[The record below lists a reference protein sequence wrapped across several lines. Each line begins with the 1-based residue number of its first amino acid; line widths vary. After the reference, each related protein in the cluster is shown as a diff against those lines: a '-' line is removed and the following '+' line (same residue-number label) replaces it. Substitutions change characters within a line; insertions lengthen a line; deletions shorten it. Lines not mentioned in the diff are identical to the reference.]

1 MGKNNGLRRQAGFTF
16 PELLVVGTLLLV
28 FVGVMLVLVRPNNVD
43 AERNNAKRR
52 LDLAAIMV
60 AIADYQKQQG
70 HLPPTIA
77 GEDTA
82 IATSEEGLSLCDD
95 LVPHYMDDLPI
106 DPTAGFKVNEE
117 DSCVILDQY
126 YMSGYIVRVEQ
137 GGRVVLS
144 APAAENKETITV
156 ERWFPYL

>member
-1 MGKNNGLRRQAGFTF
+1 MDRKNGLHRQSGFTF
-16 PELLVVGTLLLV
+16 LELLIVGTLLLICI
-28 FVGVMLVLVRPNNVD
+28 GVMLLLVRPNNVD

-70 HLPPTIA
+70 HLPPTIR
-77 GEDTA
+77 GEDTP
-82 IATSEEGLSLCDD
+82 IATNEDGFNLCDD
-95 LVPHYMDDLPI
+95 LVPQYLEDVPS
-106 DPTAGFKVNEE
+106 DPAVGFKVVEE
-117 DSCVILDQY
+117 DSCAGVDQY
-126 YMSGYIVRVEQ
+126 YMSGYVVRVEE

-144 APAAENKETITV
+144 APAAENKEAVTV